1 MLTNFIEIF
10 MKIQDLTISNNLKK
24 KIIKAIANE
33 TVVMQEENGDVVVN
47 VAAYVAMKKNS
58 KTVTLED
65 ILGKDLLD
73 FDVDYFVF
81 S

>member
-1 MLTNFIEIF
+1 
-10 MKIQDLTISNNLKK
+10 MKIQDLAVSNNLKK
-24 KIIKAIANE
+24 KVMTTLADD
-33 TVVMQEENGDVVVN
+33 TLYMQEENGDLVIN
-47 VAAYVAMKKNS
+47 VAAYLARKTNS

-73 FDVDYFVF
+73 LDADYIVL

>member
-24 KIIKAIANE
+24 KIIKAIADD

-47 VAAYVAMKKNS
+47 VAGYVAMKKNS

-65 ILGKDLLD
+65 ILGQDLLD